1 MLRAQMA
8 TGNRYGKSIINNA
21 FNALLQSLLRSSL
34 QKILVKTRYRP
45 IVHLHLCTTVFIYHS
60 YSIQDFK
67 VEGDISNPAHVP
79 CLLPPAPQSQEGD
92 GVHGEAFS
100 FLLLFLKKYCS
111 SRTGRQI

>member
-45 IVHLHLCTTVFIYHS
+45 IVHSARPFL
-60 YSIQDFK
+60 SIIHILQDFK